1 MLRVARGLGSM
12 TILAPGMPR
21 VVARIRAARLK
32 ALVMTL
38 TDGTPLDSVITVS
51 WRPHV
56 VQEPQSAT
64 P

>member
-1 MLRVARGLGSM
+1 MLRVASGLGSM
-12 TILAPGMPR
+12 TILVPGMPR
-21 VVARIRAARLK
+21 VVARFRAARVK
-32 ALVMTL
+32 ELVMTL